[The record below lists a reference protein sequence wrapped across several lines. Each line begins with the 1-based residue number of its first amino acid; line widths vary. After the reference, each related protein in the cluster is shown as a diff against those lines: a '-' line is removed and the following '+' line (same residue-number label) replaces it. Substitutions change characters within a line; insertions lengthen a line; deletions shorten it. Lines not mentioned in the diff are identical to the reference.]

1 MPRGSSPDVLP
12 RTRRRRQAGQ
22 QQVACHAA
30 ATAGGIVEHTDN
42 DDLSAEL
49 ERRNESA
56 RQWLIN
62 WLESRDHFLDQIKID
77 DIAAALEA
85 VAAELRLEAKQRSPA
100 SAGLALAADVLDDS
114 AEGVR
119 VGDALPGG

>member
-1 MPRGSSPDVLP
+1 MAR
-12 RTRRRRQAGQ
+12 
-22 QQVACHAA
+22 HAA
-30 ATAGGIVEHTDN
+30 VTVGGIVEHTDT

-49 ERRNESA
+49 GRRNEST
-56 RQWLIN
+56 RQWLIT
-62 WLESRDHFLDQIKID
+62 WLEGRDNFLDEIKID

-85 VAAELRLEAKQRSPA
+85 VAAELRLEAKQPSPA